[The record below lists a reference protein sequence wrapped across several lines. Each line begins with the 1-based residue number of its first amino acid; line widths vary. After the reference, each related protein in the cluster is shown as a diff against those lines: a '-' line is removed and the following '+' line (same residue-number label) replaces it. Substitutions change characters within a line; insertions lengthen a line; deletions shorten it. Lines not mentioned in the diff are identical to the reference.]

1 MKCLA
6 IRLLFVQ
13 TDRAS
18 KWGSDFYGYRLKFC
32 PIYAYRLF
40 FFQLRLTKKLRIN
53 FFCFTELNINN
64 PVSFVCLK
72 QDHFGM
78 K

>member
-6 IRLLFVQ
+6 SFLTAVQ
-13 TDRAS
+13 TDRGS

-40 FFQLRLTKKLRIN
+40 FFQLRFTKKLIIN
-53 FFCFTELNINN
+53 FFCFTELKINR
-64 PVSFVCLK
+64 VFFVCLK
-72 QDHFGM
+72 QDHLGM